1 MLETPFP
8 PKEKVQIE
16 TARTPWQ
23 LLVSITAETSLKLM
37 QLREQL
43 QRRGLRGRALHPF
56 DEHHGIGVQRL
67 TCRPTHRNRLKQWR
81 PGASKLSRSSH
92 GPRDYKLLQLRTHR
106 DQRLTRRTRGTRQ
119 VRPKGDGKTMSLI
132 SETGAHAQGR
142 QTFMV
147 SGGGVASSTA
157 STAAQEQA
165 SRAFPLAAITGHGTL
180 KLSLMLA
187 AVDPALGGVIIAGGR
202 GTGKSVL
209 ARGLHALL
217 PPIEVLDQESA
228 DVPAGPGLN
237 LDPSRPEEWEE
248 NWRERLSNEPPSK
261 VIPAPFVQVPLGIT
275 EDRLVGAVDVAA
287 SLASGSAVFQP
298 GLLAEAHRGV
308 LYVDEL
314 NLLDDGIINLLL
326 AAVGAGENQV
336 EREGLSLSHPCRPL
350 LIATYNPEE
359 GNVRDHLLDRFAIA
373 LSANQ
378 LVSTEERVE
387 ITNAVLSH
395 GQCSRSFSER
405 WKEETDALATQ
416 LLLARQWLPD
426 VRISREQIEYL
437 VTEALRGGV
446 EGHRSEL
453 YAVRVARAHAALSGR
468 EQVEADDLQVA
479 VALVIAPRASQLP
492 PPDQQMEPPPPPDA
506 GEQNPENQPPP
517 PQGTDQDQT
526 DSPEDDSNDEDENR
540 EDDNREDDN
549 RDEDDDESDQDEAP
563 PSVPEEFML
572 DPEAVS
578 IDPDLLLFNAAKS
591 KSGSS
596 GSRSVVLSDSRG
608 RYVKPMLPR
617 GPVRRIA
624 VDATLRAAAPYQKA
638 RRERHPGRNVIVEES
653 DLRAKLLQRQA
664 GALVI
669 FLVDASG
676 SMALNR
682 MQSAKGA
689 VIRLLTEA
697 YENRDEVA
705 LIPFRGD
712 QAEVLLP
719 PTRSITA
726 ARRRLES
733 MPCGGGSP
741 LAHGLTQAARV
752 GANALAT
759 GDLGQVVVV
768 AITDGRGNVPL
779 STSLGQPELEGEEK
793 PDLKQEV
800 LDVATRYRMLGIKLL
815 VIDTER
821 KFIGSGMGK
830 DLAEAAG
837 GKYVQLPKASDQAI
851 AAIAMDAIN
860 AVT

>member
-1 MLETPFP
+1 
-8 PKEKVQIE
+8 
-16 TARTPWQ
+16 
-23 LLVSITAETSLKLM
+23 
-37 QLREQL
+37 
-43 QRRGLRGRALHPF
+43 
-56 DEHHGIGVQRL
+56 
-67 TCRPTHRNRLKQWR
+67 
-81 PGASKLSRSSH
+81 
-92 GPRDYKLLQLRTHR
+92 
-106 DQRLTRRTRGTRQ
+106 
-119 VRPKGDGKTMSLI
+119 
-132 SETGAHAQGR
+132 
-142 QTFMV
+142 MV
-147 SGGGVASSTA
+147 ATGVAA
-157 STAAQEQA
+157 KDDQA
-165 SRAFPLAAITGHGTL
+165 TRAFPLAAITGHGTL
-180 KLSLMLA
+180 KLALLLA
-187 AVDPALGGVIIAGGR
+187 AVDPGLGGVVIAGGR

-217 PPIEVLDQESA
+217 PPIDILDAEGG
-228 DVPAGPGLN
+228 VGRN
-237 LDPSRPEEWEE
+237 LDPQNPEEWDDAS
-248 NWRERLSNEPPSK
+248 RERITDETPST
-261 VIPAPFVQVPLGIT
+261 VIPAPFVQIPLGIT

-287 SLASGSAVFQP
+287 SLSSGSAVFQP
-298 GLLAEAHRGV
+298 GLLADAHRGV

-314 NLLDDGIINLLL
+314 NLLDDGIVNLML
-326 AAVGAGENQV
+326 AAVGSGENRV

-378 LVSTEERVE
+378 LVSTEQRVE
-387 ITNAVLSH
+387 ITNAVISH
-395 GQCSRSFSER
+395 GQCSRSFAEKWS
-405 WKEETDALATQ
+405 EETDALATQ

-426 VRISREQIEYL
+426 VQISGEQIEYL
-437 VTEALRGGV
+437 VTEAIRGGV

-453 YAVRVARAHAALSGR
+453 YAVRVAKAHAALSGR
-468 EQVEADDLQVA
+468 DQVEADDLQVA
-479 VALVIAPRASQLP
+479 VALVIAPRASQMP
-492 PPDQQMEPPPPPDA
+492 PPDQQMEPPPPQDQ
-506 GEQNPENQPPP
+506 EPPP
-517 PQGTDQDQT
+517 PQDQGDQQQ
-526 DSPEDDSNDEDENR
+526 DNPPPPPEGSGEEDNDPPEDNSD
-540 EDDNREDDN
+540 DDNTND
-549 RDEDDDESDQDEAP
+549 DEDDGEEDQAP
-563 PSVPEEFML
+563 PAVPEEFML
-572 DPEAVS
+572 DPEAIEV
-578 IDPDLLLFNAAKS
+578 DPDLLLFNAAKA
-591 KSGSS
+591 KSGNS
-596 GSRSVVLSDSRG
+596 GSRSVVLSESRG

-624 VDATLRAAAPYQKA
+624 VDATLRAAAPYQKI
-638 RRERHPGRNVIVEES
+638 RREREPGRSVIVEEG
-653 DLRAKLLQRQA
+653 DLRAKLLQRKA
-664 GALVI
+664 GALVV

-779 STSLGQPELEGEEK
+779 STSLGQPELDGEEK
-793 PDLKQEV
+793 TDLKQEV
-800 LDVATRYRMLGIKLL
+800 LDVAARYRGLGIKLL

-851 AAIAMDAIN
+851 AAVAMDAIN
-860 AVT
+860 AI

>member
-1 MLETPFP
+1 M
-8 PKEKVQIE
+8 
-16 TARTPWQ
+16 
-23 LLVSITAETSLKLM
+23 
-37 QLREQL
+37 
-43 QRRGLRGRALHPF
+43 
-56 DEHHGIGVQRL
+56 
-67 TCRPTHRNRLKQWR
+67 
-81 PGASKLSRSSH
+81 
-92 GPRDYKLLQLRTHR
+92 
-106 DQRLTRRTRGTRQ
+106 
-119 VRPKGDGKTMSLI
+119 
-132 SETGAHAQGR
+132 
-142 QTFMV
+142 
-147 SGGGVASSTA
+147 VASGVVIKDD
-157 STAAQEQA
+157 QA
-165 SRAFPLAAITGHGTL
+165 TRAFPLAAITGHGTL
-180 KLSLMLA
+180 KLALLLA
-187 AVDPALGGVIIAGGR
+187 AVDPGLGGVVIAGGR

-217 PPIEVLDQESA
+217 PPIDVLDA
-228 DVPAGPGLN
+228 DGGVGRN
-237 LDPSRPEEWEE
+237 LDPQNPEEW
-248 NWRERLSNEPPSK
+248 NAATRERITGAAPST
-261 VIPAPFVQVPLGIT
+261 VIAAPFVQIPLGIT

-287 SLASGSAVFQP
+287 SLSSGSAVFQP
-298 GLLAEAHRGV
+298 GLLADAHRGV

-314 NLLDDGIINLLL
+314 NLLDDGIVNLML
-326 AAVGAGENQV
+326 AAVGSGENRV

-359 GNVRDHLLDRFAIA
+359 GNIRDHLLDRFAIV

-378 LVSTEERVE
+378 LVSTEQRVE
-387 ITNAVLSH
+387 ITNAVISH
-395 GQCSRSFSER
+395 GQCSRSFAEK
-405 WKEETDALATQ
+405 WGEETDALATQ
-416 LLLARQWLPD
+416 LLLARQWLKD
-426 VRISREQIEYL
+426 VQISRKQIEYL
-437 VTEALRGGV
+437 VTEAIRGGV

-468 EQVEADDLQVA
+468 DRVEAEDLQVA
-479 VALVIAPRASQLP
+479 VALVIAPRASQMP
-492 PPDQQMEPPPPPDA
+492 PPDQQMEPPPPQDQ
-506 GEQNPENQPPP
+506 EPPP
-517 PQGTDQDQT
+517 PQDQGDQQQENPPPPPEGSSEEEN
-526 DSPEDDSNDEDENR
+526 DPPEDNNEDDSS
-540 EDDNREDDN
+540 
-549 RDEDDDESDQDEAP
+549 DDEEGDSEEDQTP
-563 PSVPEEFML
+563 PAVPEEFML
-572 DPEAVS
+572 DPEAIEV
-578 IDPDLLLFNAAKS
+578 DPDLLLFNAAKA
-591 KSGSS
+591 KSGNS

-624 VDATLRAAAPYQKA
+624 VDATLRAAAPYQKI
-638 RRERHPGRNVIVEES
+638 RREREPGRTVIVEEG
-653 DLRAKLLQRQA
+653 DLRAKLLQRKA
-664 GALVI
+664 GALVV

-800 LDVATRYRMLGIKLL
+800 LDVAARYRMLGIKLL

-851 AAIAMDAIN
+851 AAVAMEAITN
-860 AVT
+860 I

>member
-1 MLETPFP
+1 M
-8 PKEKVQIE
+8 
-16 TARTPWQ
+16 
-23 LLVSITAETSLKLM
+23 
-37 QLREQL
+37 
-43 QRRGLRGRALHPF
+43 
-56 DEHHGIGVQRL
+56 
-67 TCRPTHRNRLKQWR
+67 
-81 PGASKLSRSSH
+81 
-92 GPRDYKLLQLRTHR
+92 
-106 DQRLTRRTRGTRQ
+106 
-119 VRPKGDGKTMSLI
+119 
-132 SETGAHAQGR
+132 
-142 QTFMV
+142 
-147 SGGGVASSTA
+147 VASGSAA
-157 STAAQEQA
+157 SGSVAGGSATSGSASSSAAA
-165 SRAFPLAAITGHGTL
+165 RAFPLAAITGHGTL
-180 KLSLMLA
+180 KLALLLA
-187 AVDPALGGVIIAGGR
+187 AVDPGLGGVVIAGGR

-217 PPIEVLDQESA
+217 PPIDVLDLGSSGAPLNALNIDPQRPDDWDAATRARLTDLGA
-228 DVPAGPGLN
+228 DPTGADAQALLPT
-237 LDPSRPEEWEE
+237 
-248 NWRERLSNEPPSK
+248 K

-275 EDRLVGAVDVAA
+275 EDRLLGSVDVTA
-287 SLASGSAVFQP
+287 SLASGQAVFQP

-314 NLLDDGIINLLL
+314 NLLDDNITNLLL
-326 AAVGAGENQV
+326 AAVGSGDNRI
-336 EREGLSLSHPCRPL
+336 EREGLSLSHPCRCL

-359 GNVRDHLLDRFAIA
+359 GAVRDHLLDRFAIA

-378 LVSTEERVE
+378 VLELDQRVE
-387 ITNAVLSH
+387 IT
-395 GQCSRSFSER
+395 RSAMAQAESSEAFR
-405 WKEETDALATQ
+405 VKWQEETDALATQ

-426 VRISREQIEYL
+426 VKISREQITYL
-437 VTEALRGGV
+437 VNEALRGGV

-468 EQVEADDLQVA
+468 DQVEADDLQVA
-479 VALVIAPRASQLP
+479 VRLVIAPRALQLP
-492 PPDQQMEPPPPPDA
+492 PPDPNQPMEPPPPP
-506 GEQNPENQPPP
+506 P
-517 PQGTDQDQT
+517 PQGEQEPEQPEPPENEQDNESDEDNEPEEEEDT
-526 DSPEDDSNDEDENR
+526 PED
-540 EDDNREDDN
+540 
-549 RDEDDDESDQDEAP
+549 QAP
-563 PSVPEEFML
+563 PSIPEEFLL
-572 DPEAVS
+572 DPEAIA
-578 IDPDLLLFNAAKS
+578 IDPDLLLFNAGKAKS
-591 KSGSS
+591 GGS
-596 GSRSVVLSDSRG
+596 GSRAVVFSDSRG

-617 GPVRRIA
+617 GPVKRIA
-624 VDATLRAAAPYQKA
+624 VDATLRAAAPYQKT
-638 RRERHPGRNVIVEES
+638 RREREPHRTVIVEDG
-653 DLRAKLLQRQA
+653 DLRAKQLQRKA

-705 LIPFRGD
+705 LIPFRGE

-741 LAHGLTQAARV
+741 LAHGLSQAARV
-752 GANALAT
+752 AANALAT

-779 STSLGQPELEGEEK
+779 SRSLGQPQLEGEE
-793 PDLKQEV
+793 PVDLKEEV
-800 LDVATRYRMLGIKLL
+800 KQVASRYRALGIKLL

-851 AAIAMDAIN
+851 AAIAMEAISG
-860 AVT
+860 V

>member
-1 MLETPFP
+1 M
-8 PKEKVQIE
+8 
-16 TARTPWQ
+16 
-23 LLVSITAETSLKLM
+23 
-37 QLREQL
+37 
-43 QRRGLRGRALHPF
+43 
-56 DEHHGIGVQRL
+56 
-67 TCRPTHRNRLKQWR
+67 
-81 PGASKLSRSSH
+81 
-92 GPRDYKLLQLRTHR
+92 
-106 DQRLTRRTRGTRQ
+106 
-119 VRPKGDGKTMSLI
+119 
-132 SETGAHAQGR
+132 
-142 QTFMV
+142 
-147 SGGGVASSTA
+147 VASGVTSNGVISTA
-157 STAAQEQA
+157 SLDQA

-180 KLSLMLA
+180 KLALLLA
-187 AVDPALGGVIIAGGR
+187 AVDPGLGGVIIAGGR

-217 PPIEVLDQESA
+217 PPIDIVDLEA
-228 DVPAGPGLN
+228 AGETKLPGRN
-237 LDPSRPEEWEE
+237 LDPQDAQDWG
-248 NWRERLSNEPPSK
+248 ERQQDPPTT
-261 VIPAPFVQVPLGIT
+261 VIPAPFIQIPLGVT
-275 EDRLVGAVDVAA
+275 EDRLVGSVDVTA
-287 SLASGSAVFQP
+287 SLAGGSAIFQP

-326 AAVGAGENQV
+326 AAVGSGENQV

-359 GNVRDHLLDRFAIA
+359 GAIRDHLLDRFAIV

-378 LVSTEERVE
+378 IVSTEQRVE
-387 ITNAVLSH
+387 ITNAVLAH
-395 GQCSRSFSER
+395 GQCSRSFSEQ
-405 WKEETDALATQ
+405 WSEETDALATQ

-426 VRISREQIEYL
+426 VKVSSEQIEYL
-437 VTEALRGGV
+437 VTEAIRGGV

-453 YAVRVARAHAALSGR
+453 YAVRAAKAHAALSGR
-468 EQVEADDLQVA
+468 DQVEAEDLQVA
-479 VALVIAPRASQLP
+479 VALVIAPRASQMP
-492 PPDQQMEPPPPPDA
+492 PPDQQMEPPPPQ
-506 GEQNPENQPPP
+506 EQQPPQDQEPPP
-517 PQGTDQDQT
+517 PPEGSGDEEEQDSEEQDSDDNSDQDDNEDDD
-526 DSPEDDSNDEDENR
+526 DSPEE
-540 EDDNREDDN
+540 
-549 RDEDDDESDQDEAP
+549 QAP

-572 DPEAVS
+572 DPEAVA

-591 KSGSS
+591 KSGNS

-638 RRERHPGRNVIVEES
+638 RRARQPDRVVIVEES

-705 LIPFRGD
+705 LIPFRGE

-779 STSLGQPELEGEEK
+779 SKSLGQPELDGDEK

-800 LDVATRYRMLGIKLL
+800 LDVAARYRMLGIKLL

-851 AAIAMDAIN
+851 ASIAMEAIS
-860 AVT
+860 TI

>member
-1 MLETPFP
+1 M
-8 PKEKVQIE
+8 
-16 TARTPWQ
+16 
-23 LLVSITAETSLKLM
+23 
-37 QLREQL
+37 
-43 QRRGLRGRALHPF
+43 
-56 DEHHGIGVQRL
+56 
-67 TCRPTHRNRLKQWR
+67 
-81 PGASKLSRSSH
+81 
-92 GPRDYKLLQLRTHR
+92 
-106 DQRLTRRTRGTRQ
+106 
-119 VRPKGDGKTMSLI
+119 
-132 SETGAHAQGR
+132 
-142 QTFMV
+142 
-147 SGGGVASSTA
+147 VASGVVA
-157 STAAQEQA
+157 KNDQA
-165 SRAFPLAAITGHGTL
+165 TRAFPLAAITGHGTL
-180 KLSLMLA
+180 KLALLLA
-187 AVDPALGGVIIAGGR
+187 AVDPGLGGVVIAGGR

-209 ARGLHALL
+209 ARGLHTLL
-217 PPIEVLDQESA
+217 PPIDILDI
-228 DVPAGPGLN
+228 DGGVGRN
-237 LDPSRPEEWEE
+237 LDPLNREEWDNATCEQI
-248 NWRERLSNEPPSK
+248 SGDPPSK
-261 VIPAPFVQVPLGIT
+261 VIPAPFVQLPLGIT

-287 SLASGSAVFQP
+287 SLSSGSAVFQP
-298 GLLAEAHRGV
+298 GLLADAHRGV

-314 NLLDDGIINLLL
+314 NLLDDGIVNLML
-326 AAVGAGENQV
+326 AAVGSGENRV

-359 GNVRDHLLDRFAIA
+359 GNIRDHLLDRFAIA

-378 LVSTEERVE
+378 LVTTEQRVE
-387 ITNAVLSH
+387 ITNAVLAH
-395 GQCSRSFSER
+395 GQCSRSFAET

-416 LLLARQWLPD
+416 LLLARQWLAD
-426 VRISREQIEYL
+426 VQISREQIEYL
-437 VTEALRGGV
+437 VTEAIRGGV

-468 EQVEADDLQVA
+468 DRVDADDLQVA

-492 PPDQQMEPPPPPDA
+492 PPDQQMEPPPPQEQEPPPSQ
-506 GEQNPENQPPP
+506 GEQDAQQDNPPP
-517 PQGTDQDQT
+517 PPEGSGEDDDTPDENNSEDNTDDDKSDDDKSEDD
-526 DSPEDDSNDEDENR
+526 DSPED
-540 EDDNREDDN
+540 
-549 RDEDDDESDQDEAP
+549 QAP
-563 PSVPEEFML
+563 PAVPEEFML
-572 DPEAVS
+572 DPEAIDV
-578 IDPDLLLFNAAKS
+578 DPDLLLFNAAKS
-591 KSGSS
+591 KAGNS

-638 RRERHPGRNVIVEES
+638 RRERQPGRAVIVEEG
-653 DLRAKLLQRQA
+653 DLRAKLLQRKA
-664 GALVI
+664 GALVV

-705 LIPFRGD
+705 LIPFRGE

-779 STSLGQPELEGEEK
+779 SKSLGQPELDGEDK

-800 LDVATRYRMLGIKLL
+800 LDVAARYRMLGIKLL

-851 AAIAMDAIN
+851 ASIAMEAIS
-860 AVT
+860 TI

>member
-1 MLETPFP
+1 M
-8 PKEKVQIE
+8 V
-16 TARTPWQ
+16 
-23 LLVSITAETSLKLM
+23 
-37 QLREQL
+37 
-43 QRRGLRGRALHPF
+43 
-56 DEHHGIGVQRL
+56 
-67 TCRPTHRNRLKQWR
+67 
-81 PGASKLSRSSH
+81 AS
-92 GPRDYKLLQLRTHR
+92 
-106 DQRLTRRTRGTRQ
+106 
-119 VRPKGDGKTMSLI
+119 
-132 SETGAHAQGR
+132 
-142 QTFMV
+142 
-147 SGGGVASSTA
+147 GVAIKDD
-157 STAAQEQA
+157 QA
-165 SRAFPLAAITGHGTL
+165 TRAFPLAAITGHGTL
-180 KLSLMLA
+180 KLALLLA
-187 AVDPALGGVIIAGGR
+187 AVDPGLGGVVIAGGR

-217 PPIEVLDQESA
+217 PPIDVLDSEGG
-228 DVPAGPGLN
+228 VGRN
-237 LDPSRPEEWEE
+237 LDPQNPEEWDDAT
-248 NWRERLSNEPPSK
+248 RESISGEAPST
-261 VIPAPFVQVPLGIT
+261 VIPAPFVQIPLGIT

-287 SLASGSAVFQP
+287 SLSSGSAVFQP
-298 GLLAEAHRGV
+298 GLLADAHRGI

-314 NLLDDGIINLLL
+314 NLLDDGIVNLML
-326 AAVGAGENQV
+326 AAVGSGENRV

-378 LVSTEERVE
+378 LVSTEQRVE
-387 ITNAVLSH
+387 ITNAVISH
-395 GQCSRSFSER
+395 GQCSRSFAEKWS
-405 WKEETDALATQ
+405 EETDALATQ

-426 VRISREQIEYL
+426 VQISGEQIEYL
-437 VTEALRGGV
+437 VTEAIRGGV

-453 YAVRVARAHAALSGR
+453 YAVRVAKAHAALSGR
-468 EQVEADDLQVA
+468 DQVEADDLQVA
-479 VALVIAPRASQLP
+479 VALVIAPRASQMP
-492 PPDQQMEPPPPPDA
+492 PPDQQMEPPPPQDQEP
-506 GEQNPENQPPP
+506 PPP
-517 PQGTDQDQT
+517 PQDQGDQQQ
-526 DSPEDDSNDEDENR
+526 DNPPPPPEGSGEEENDPPEDNSEDDST
-540 EDDNREDDN
+540 
-549 RDEDDDESDQDEAP
+549 DDDEGDGEEDQAP
-563 PSVPEEFML
+563 PAVPEEFML
-572 DPEAVS
+572 DPEAIEV
-578 IDPDLLLFNAAKS
+578 DPDLLLFNAAKA
-591 KSGSS
+591 KSGNS

-624 VDATLRAAAPYQKA
+624 VDATLRAAAPYQKI
-638 RRERHPGRNVIVEES
+638 RREREPGRSVIVEEG
-653 DLRAKLLQRQA
+653 DLRAKLLQRKA
-664 GALVI
+664 GALVV

-800 LDVATRYRMLGIKLL
+800 LDVAARYRMLGIKLL

-851 AAIAMDAIN
+851 AAVAMDAISN
-860 AVT
+860 I

>member
-1 MLETPFP
+1 M
-8 PKEKVQIE
+8 
-16 TARTPWQ
+16 
-23 LLVSITAETSLKLM
+23 
-37 QLREQL
+37 
-43 QRRGLRGRALHPF
+43 
-56 DEHHGIGVQRL
+56 
-67 TCRPTHRNRLKQWR
+67 
-81 PGASKLSRSSH
+81 
-92 GPRDYKLLQLRTHR
+92 
-106 DQRLTRRTRGTRQ
+106 
-119 VRPKGDGKTMSLI
+119 
-132 SETGAHAQGR
+132 
-142 QTFMV
+142 
-147 SGGGVASSTA
+147 VASGEVA
-157 STAAQEQA
+157 KDDQA
-165 SRAFPLAAITGHGTL
+165 IRAFPLAAITGHGTL
-180 KLSLMLA
+180 KLALLLA
-187 AVDPALGGVIIAGGR
+187 AVDPGLGGVIIAGGR

-217 PPIEVLDQESA
+217 PPIDIIDQEA
-228 DVPAGPGLN
+228 AGLSRLPGCN
-237 LDPSRPEEWEE
+237 LDPEETQNFDEHQQA
-248 NWRERLSNEPPSK
+248 PPTK
-261 VIPAPFVQVPLGIT
+261 VIPAPFIQIPLGVS
-275 EDRLVGAVDVAA
+275 EDRLVGAVDVTA

-314 NLLDDGIINLLL
+314 NLLDEGIINLLL
-326 AAVGAGENQV
+326 ASVGSGENQV

-359 GNVRDHLLDRFAIA
+359 GAIRDHLLDRFAIV

-378 LVSTEERVE
+378 VLSTEQRVQ
-387 ITNAVLSH
+387 ITETALSH
-395 GQCSRSFSER
+395 GQCSRSFSDQ
-405 WKEETDALATQ
+405 WSEETDALATQ
-416 LLLARQWLPD
+416 LLIARQWLPD
-426 VRISREQIEYL
+426 VQISTEQIEYL
-437 VTEALRGGV
+437 VNEAIRGGV

-453 YAVRVARAHAALSGR
+453 YAVRAAKAHAALSGR
-468 EQVEADDLQVA
+468 DKVDADDLQVA
-479 VALVIAPRASQLP
+479 VMLVIVPRASQLP
-492 PPDQQMEPPPPPDA
+492 PPEQQMEPPPP
-506 GEQNPENQPPP
+506 
-517 PQGTDQDQT
+517 QDQQQPEGSGEDNEQDST
-526 DSPEDDSNDEDENR
+526 DEDSEEQESEDSSDDDDDSPEE
-540 EDDNREDDN
+540 
-549 RDEDDDESDQDEAP
+549 QAP

-572 DPEAVS
+572 DPEAVAL
-578 IDPDLLLFNAAKS
+578 DPDLLLFNSAKS
-591 KSGSS
+591 KSGNS
-596 GSRSVVLSDSRG
+596 GSRSVVLSDNRG

-638 RRERHPGRNVIVEES
+638 RRARQPERVVIVEES

-712 QAEVLLP
+712 KADVLLP

-759 GDLGQVVVV
+759 SDLGQVVVV

-779 STSLGQPELEGEEK
+779 SRSLGQPVLEGEVK
-793 PDLKQEV
+793 SDLKQEV
-800 LDVATRYRMLGIKLL
+800 INVAARYRMLGIKLL

-851 AAIAMDAIN
+851 AAVAMDALN
-860 AVT
+860 AV

>member
-1 MLETPFP
+1 M
-8 PKEKVQIE
+8 V
-16 TARTPWQ
+16 
-23 LLVSITAETSLKLM
+23 
-37 QLREQL
+37 
-43 QRRGLRGRALHPF
+43 
-56 DEHHGIGVQRL
+56 
-67 TCRPTHRNRLKQWR
+67 
-81 PGASKLSRSSH
+81 AS
-92 GPRDYKLLQLRTHR
+92 
-106 DQRLTRRTRGTRQ
+106 
-119 VRPKGDGKTMSLI
+119 
-132 SETGAHAQGR
+132 
-142 QTFMV
+142 
-147 SGGGVASSTA
+147 GVAARS
-157 STAAQEQA
+157 
-165 SRAFPLAAITGHGTL
+165 FPLAAITGHGTL
-180 KLSLMLA
+180 KLALLLA
-187 AVDPALGGVIIAGGR
+187 AVDPGLGGVVIAGGR

-217 PPIEVLDQESA
+217 PPIDVLDLGPASPGQPGPAALNIDPQRPA
-228 DVPAGPGLN
+228 DWDDSTRRRLTELGADPTGS
-237 LDPSRPEEWEE
+237 DPSALRPT
-248 NWRERLSNEPPSK
+248 K

-275 EDRLVGAVDVAA
+275 EDRLVGSVDVTA
-287 SLASGSAVFQP
+287 SLASGQAVFQP

-314 NLLDDGIINLLL
+314 NLLDDNITNLLL
-326 AAVGAGENQV
+326 AAVGSGDNRI
-336 EREGLSLSHPCRPL
+336 EREGLSLSHPCRCL

-359 GNVRDHLLDRFAIA
+359 GAVRDHLLDRFAIC

-378 LVSTEERVE
+378 VLELDQRVE
-387 ITNAVLSH
+387 IT
-395 GQCSRSFSER
+395 RSAMGHAESSEAFGAR
-405 WKEETDALATQ
+405 WQEETDALATQ

-426 VRISREQIEYL
+426 VQISREQIAYL
-437 VTEALRGGV
+437 VNEALRGGV

-468 EQVEADDLQVA
+468 DQVEADDLQVA
-479 VALVIAPRASQLP
+479 VRLVIAPRALQMP
-492 PPDQQMEPPPPPDA
+492 PPDPDQPMEPPPPP
-506 GEQNPENQPPP
+506 P
-517 PQGTDQDQT
+517 PQGEQPPESPENEQEPDEPDDNQDENDDQD
-526 DSPEDDSNDEDENR
+526 DDTP
-540 EDDNREDDN
+540 DD
-549 RDEDDDESDQDEAP
+549 QAP
-563 PSVPEEFML
+563 PQVPEEFLL
-572 DPEAVS
+572 DPEATA
-578 IDPDLLLFNAAKS
+578 IDPDLLLFGATKAKS
-591 KSGSS
+591 GGS
-596 GSRSVVLSDSRG
+596 GSRAVVFSDSRG

-617 GPVRRIA
+617 GPVKRIA
-624 VDATLRAAAPYQKA
+624 VDATLRAAAPYQKS
-638 RRERHPGRNVIVEES
+638 RREREPHRKVIVEDG
-653 DLRAKLLQRQA
+653 DLRAKQLQRKA

-705 LIPFRGD
+705 LIPFRGE

-779 STSLGQPELEGEEK
+779 SKSLGQPELEGEEAV
-793 PDLKQEV
+793 DLKEEV
-800 LDVATRYRMLGIKLL
+800 KQVASRYRALGIKLL

-830 DLAEAAG
+830 DLADAAG

-851 AAIAMDAIN
+851 AAIAMEAISG
-860 AVT
+860 V